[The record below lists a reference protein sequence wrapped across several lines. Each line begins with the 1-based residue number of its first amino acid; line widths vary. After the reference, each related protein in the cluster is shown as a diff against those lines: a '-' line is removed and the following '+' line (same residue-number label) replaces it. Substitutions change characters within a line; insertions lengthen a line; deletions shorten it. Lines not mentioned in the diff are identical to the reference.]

1 MRLSIERVSKF
12 FPSVRALDD
21 VSMEFS
27 PGEIH
32 ALMGENGAGKST
44 LIKIITGVH
53 RPDAGGI
60 KLDGAAV
67 SFGSPRDAL
76 AAGISAVHQERNL
89 IPRFSVGENILL
101 EHLPLKNGLVD
112 YAAINKRS
120 REALDLLDPNIQTRA
135 EVSGLSVAQMQ
146 LVEIAKALSLNARV
160 LLLDEP
166 TASITDHEAAA
177 LFAVLRR
184 LRADG
189 VAIVFVSHKLD
200 EVMAISDRVSVL
212 RDGRIAAVNEP
223 IAAMTRGRL
232 VSLMIGREERTAQ
245 ISRRAV
251 ANGPIALE
259 LRDVATSYGHAGVSL
274 TLRKGEIVG
283 LYGLVGAGRTEL
295 ARAIFGVGRIT
306 AGELLVRG
314 KSARIDGPYQALKRH
329 RIGLVSEDR
338 KFEGLILGHS
348 VGGNIAMTIW
358 GRIATAIGLV
368 APRKEA
374 RAVTPYVD
382 KLSIRISSLSQTVG
396 TLSGGNQQKV
406 SIAKWLAAGTDILII
421 DEPTVGVDIK
431 TKVELHEL
439 IGELAR
445 QGVAVLLISSDM
457 AEMTTLADRI
467 AVMHGFLVIG
477 EFENDRRYETT
488 SRAIMDRIHATDSG
502 SPAAGQHG

>member
-1 MRLSIERVSKF
+1 MRLSIERVSKSF
-12 FPSVRALDD
+12 LSVQALNEA
-21 VSMEFS
+21 SMEFL

-44 LIKIITGVH
+44 LIKVITGVY
-53 RPDAGGI
+53 RPDSGGM
-60 KLDGAAV
+60 KLDDAAAH
-67 SFGSPRDAL
+67 FGSPREAL
-76 AAGISAVHQERNL
+76 AAGIGAVHQERNL
-89 IPRFSVGENILL
+89 VPRFSVGENILL
-101 EHLPLKNGLVD
+101 ENLPLRNGFVD
-112 YAAINKRS
+112 YAAIHQRARK
-120 REALDLLDPNIQTRA
+120 ALDPLDPNIDTRA

-166 TASITDHEAAA
+166 TASITDHEATA
-177 LFAVLRR
+177 LFAILRR

-212 RDGRIAAVNEP
+212 RDGKVAAANAP
-223 IAAMTRGRL
+223 IAAMTRSRL

-245 ISRRAV
+245 FLRRPV
-251 ANGPIALE
+251 AEGPVALE
-259 LRDVATSYGHAGVSL
+259 LRDVATSYGHRGVSL
-274 TLRKGEIVG
+274 ELTKGEIVG

-306 AGELLVRG
+306 AGELLIRG
-314 KSARIDGPYQALKRH
+314 KLARIRGPYEALKRY

-358 GRIATAIGLV
+358 SRIASALGLV
-368 APRKEA
+368 SGRSEA

-382 KLSIRISSLSQTVG
+382 RLAIRISSLRQPVG

-457 AEMTTLADRI
+457 VEMIILADRI
-467 AVMHGFLVIG
+467 AVMHGFRVVG
-477 EFENDRRYETT
+477 EFENDHNYERT
-488 SRAIMDRIHATDSG
+488 SSAIMDRIHSVEFRFTGGRAT
-502 SPAAGQHG
+502 

>member
-1 MRLSIERVSKF
+1 MRLSIERVSKS
-12 FPSVRALDD
+12 FPSVRALDN

-44 LIKIITGVH
+44 LIKIMTGVH
-53 RPDAGGI
+53 RPDAGDI
-60 KLDGAAV
+60 KLDGATV

-76 AAGISAVHQERNL
+76 AAGIGAVHQERNL

-101 EHLPLKNGLVD
+101 EHLPLRYGLVD
-112 YAAINKRS
+112 YAAVDKRS
-120 REALDLLDPNIQTRA
+120 REVLDLLDPDIETRA

-146 LVEIAKALSLNARV
+146 LVEIAKALSLDARV

-166 TASITDHEAAA
+166 TASITNHEAAA

-184 LRADG
+184 LKADG

-212 RDGRIAAVNEP
+212 RDGRIAASNEP

-245 ISRRAV
+245 ISRRMT
-251 ANGPIALE
+251 ANGSITLA
-259 LRDVATSYGHAGVSL
+259 LRDVATSYGHAGITLS
-274 TLRKGEIVG
+274 LRKGEIVG

-306 AGELLVRG
+306 AGELLIRG
-314 KSARIDGPYQALKRH
+314 KNARIDGPYQALKRH

-338 KFEGLILGHS
+338 KFEGLILSHS

-358 GRIATAIGLV
+358 GRIASAIGLV
-368 APRKEA
+368 GPRNEA
-374 RAVTPYVD
+374 RAVRPYVD
-382 KLSIRISSLSQTVG
+382 KLAIKISSLSQPVA

-406 SIAKWLAAGTDILII
+406 SIAKWLVTGTDILII

-467 AVMHGFLVIG
+467 AVMHGFRIIG
-477 EFENDRRYETT
+477 EFDNDRRYETT
-488 SRAIMDRIHATDSG
+488 SRAIMDRIHSTDSG
-502 SPAAGQHG
+502 SPSAGQHG